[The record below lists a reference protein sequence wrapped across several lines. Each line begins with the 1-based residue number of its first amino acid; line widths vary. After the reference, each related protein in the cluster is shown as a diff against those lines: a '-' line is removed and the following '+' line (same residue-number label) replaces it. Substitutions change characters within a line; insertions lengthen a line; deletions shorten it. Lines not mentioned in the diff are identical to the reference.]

1 MTFAMLQI
9 LDEKNRSLGV
19 CRLADTRYGQ
29 LLFIFVPPSDELET
43 FKLYVDQS
51 LKPGQRTETLL
62 VDAENLDDVRDH
74 LTARDLLPRGP
85 SRIALEGSILFDE
98 CFAELICGT
107 IWE

>member
-1 MTFAMLQI
+1 MNFAVLQI

-29 LLFIFVPPSDELET
+29 LLFIFVPPSDELES
-43 FKLYVDQS
+43 FKLFVEQS

-62 VDAENLDDVRDH
+62 VAAENLEGVRDN
-74 LTARDLLPRGP
+74 LTVRHLLPSGP
-85 SRIALEGSILFDE
+85 SRIAVEGSIFFDE